1 MRASCSVQV
10 CCCSYK
16 SSRGSA
22 TQVALTHLLVLAALL
37 SSLRISHQ
45 RRATTAFTVANRASE
60 RTAKG
65 RVTDRLALV
74 IISVAA
80 TANVVII
87 IDR

>member
-10 CCCSYK
+10 CCCSYHRGSYK
-16 SSRGSA
+16 SSRGIA
-22 TQVALTHLLVLAALL
+22 TQVALTHLLNARRSPLFV
-37 SSLRISHQ
+37 SLTNGGFH
-45 RRATTAFTVANRASE
+45 VANRASG

-74 IISVAA
+74 IISVVA

>member
-1 MRASCSVQV
+1 MRASCSVV
-10 CCCSYK
+10 HKVHSGCTYSPARARR
-16 SSRGSA
+16 SPLFVS
-22 TQVALTHLLVLAALL
+22 LTNGGFH
-37 SSLRISHQ
+37 
-45 RRATTAFTVANRASE
+45 VANRASE

-80 TANVVII
+80 ATAVVII